1 MIFEATRTKTPTLE
15 DLCPISA
22 SRPVDPE
29 AKAFVDELFAQSAR
43 EVREEIAAFNRQQQL
58 QQPIIERQM
67 RKQKEEL
74 KESRKFQ
81 DKADRE
87 ALRQQEKLQKELLKE
102 WSYKILEACSEAVDE
117 RAPVTWHLAQLSS
130 PFDRS
135 HTRQGFS

>member
-1 MIFEATRTKTPTLE
+1 MIFEPTRTKTPTLE

-67 RKQKEEL
+67 RKQKAEL
-74 KESRKFQ
+74 EQSRKFQ
-81 DKADRE
+81 EKADRE

-102 WSYKILEACSEAVDE
+102 WSYKILEAV
-117 RAPVTWHLAQLSS
+117 RKQTNQL
-130 PFDRS
+130 P
-135 HTRQGFS
+135 